1 MEDIDTLSDWGD
13 DSSYRSDDNSDDD
26 DDEEIMDC
34 CDEDYEDHPIN
45 NGVMKGTMVY
55 SNGDELTANW
65 SLRTECFPI
74 GEGTMKYNNGQT
86 LTCNWD
92 RYLSTQRPKRK
103 RNDWPFILEDGK
115 QNIYTSRGAGTL
127 YLEAGGVIHS
137 DPDYLYKLV
146 ADGKGT
152 LISSKGD
159 ELQCTWVGG
168 IANGPGIMK
177 YDDRISLECEYL
189 NGKLDGEGIM
199 TYPNGDRVVGYWT
212 NGVRQLH
219 TGFISYETGRI
230 ETFKERRDGPI
241 TKTAYTKKHNEA
253 MRELRRYKDSRKTRS

>member
-1 MEDIDTLSDWGD
+1 
-13 DSSYRSDDNSDDD
+13 
-26 DDEEIMDC
+26 MDY
-34 CDEDYEDHPIN
+34 CDEISEDDAMN

-55 SNGDELTANW
+55 SNGDELAANW
-65 SLRTECFPI
+65 SRRTECFPI
-74 GEGTMKYNNGQT
+74 GKGTMKYNNGQT
-86 LTCNWD
+86 LACNWE
-92 RYLSTQRPKRK
+92 RNYRPTGYQYTPQDPGIATYYDER
-103 RNDWPFILEDGK
+103 K
-115 QNIYTSRGAGTL
+115 QNLYTSHGAGTL
-127 YLEAGGVIHS
+127 HLEDGGVIHS
-137 DPDYLYKLV
+137 DPEYLYELV
-146 ADGKGT
+146 ADGEGT
-152 LISSKGD
+152 LISSTGD

-168 IANGPGIMK
+168 RANGPGIMK
-177 YDDRISLECEYL
+177 YADGISLECVYL
-189 NGKLDGEGIM
+189 DGKLDGEGTM